1 MRTHFRALRDERGVA
16 LPLAMIG
23 LVVVSILVTAALV
36 SSSTD
41 LAISSAQQDATRG
54 VYNAEEAL
62 ETTVSRIDVA
72 LRADSFTAPST
83 AMVPSPFN
91 LASGGTGS
99 NTIRQLY
106 RRNPVTDA
114 DGNRTDG
121 RAVYCITAAPV
132 RSGGRSSR
140 TLGAFLQLELA
151 PDQLNLNIKGAGS
164 FGGNVE
170 VKGSA
175 TITGQAQDVSLCGT
189 AGEVPAIE
197 TSKEGSVT
205 RSGNSVDLVGGTRQ
219 TDETKAEFQARILGG
234 KTPMQVARQAHI
246 KFGPLLT
253 RERTFPNNFKA
264 SSTVPRDSVANWGCP
279 ASLGVLCVGSS
290 QDTSYYPT
298 IGIDAQ
304 GGQVDL
310 QGDHGQGVL
319 VVVNGGLK
327 ISGNFK
333 FKGIILVE
341 GALDVTGTVTVVGA
355 VVGLNTITVAKVDE
369 NNDLAG
375 TMNITFDPCVNRRA
389 QQSFNDANPRFI
401 LRRPPHGWF
410 EVVR

>member
-1 MRTHFRALRDERGVA
+1 MQNHFRALRCERGVA

-62 ETTVSRIDVA
+62 ETAVSRIDVA
-72 LRADSFTAPST
+72 LRADSFTAPSA
-83 AMVPSPFN
+83 AMVPSPFD
-91 LASGGTGS
+91 LSSGGTGTY
-99 NTIRQLY
+99 TIRQLY
-106 RRNPVTDA
+106 RRNPVTAA
-114 DGNRTDG
+114 DGTRTDG

-164 FGGNVE
+164 FGGTVE

-175 TITGQAQDVSLCGT
+175 SIIGQAQDVDKCGT
-189 AGEVPAIE
+189 AGAVPAIE
-197 TSKEGSVT
+197 TSKEGQVLK
-205 RSGNSVDLVGGTRQ
+205 SGNGVDLVGGSRQ
-219 TDETKAEFQARILGG
+219 TDETKAQFQARILGG
-234 KTPMQVARQAHI
+234 KTPLQVARQAHI

-253 RERTFPNNFKA
+253 SARTFPSSFKA
-264 SSTVPRDSVANWGCP
+264 LSTVPKDSIANWGCP
-279 ASLGVLCVGSS
+279 RSLGVTCTASS
-290 QDTSYYPT
+290 ADTSYYPT

-341 GALDVTGTVTVVGA
+341 GALDVTGSVKVVGA
-355 VVGLNTITVAKVDE
+355 VVGLNTVTVNKVNG
-369 NNDLAG
+369 NNDLSG
-375 TMNITFDPCVNRRA
+375 TMDIIFDPCVNRRA
-389 QQSFNDANPRFI
+389 QQAFNDANPRF
-401 LRRPPHGWF
+401 LLTRPPQGWF

>member
-1 MRTHFRALRDERGVA
+1 MQTHFRALRDERGVA

-62 ETTVSRIDVA
+62 ETTVGQIDVA
-72 LRADSFTAPST
+72 LRADSFTAPSA

-91 LASGGTGS
+91 LISGGTGT

-114 DGNRTDG
+114 EGNRTNG

-151 PDQLNLNIKGAGS
+151 PDQLNLKINGAGS
-164 FGGNVE
+164 FGGEVE
-170 VKGSA
+170 VKGNA
-175 TITGQAQDVSLCGT
+175 TIVGQAQDVSKCGT
-189 AGEVPAIE
+189 SGAVPAIE
-197 TSKEGSVT
+197 TSAEGNVKT
-205 RSGNSVDLVGGTRQ
+205 SGSANELVGGTSR
-219 TDETKAEFQARILGG
+219 TTETKEAFQRRILGG
-234 KTPMQVARQAHI
+234 KTPLQIAQQARI
-246 KFGPLLT
+246 KFGPKLT
-253 RERTFPNNFKA
+253 SERTFPNNFKA
-264 SSTVPRDSVANWGCP
+264 SSSVPRDSVVNWGCP
-279 ASLGVLCVGSS
+279 ATLGVTCTATTA
-290 QDTSYYPT
+290 DTAYYPT

-304 GGQVDL
+304 GDL
-310 QGDHGQGVL
+310 QGDHGQGLL
-319 VVVNGGLK
+319 VVVNGGLR

-341 GALDVTGTVTVVGA
+341 GALDVTGTVNVVGA
-355 VVGLNTITVAKVDE
+355 VVGFNTITVSRD
-369 NNDLAG
+369 NGNSIGG
-375 TMNITFDPCVNRRA
+375 TMDITFDPCVNRRV
-389 QQSFNDANPRFI
+389 QQAFNDANPRFI
-401 LRRPPHGWF
+401 LTRPPHGWF

>member
-1 MRTHFRALRDERGVA
+1 MQNHFRALRCERGVA

-41 LAISSAQQDATRG
+41 LAISSAQQEATRG

-62 ETTVSRIDVA
+62 ETAVSRIDVA
-72 LRADSFTAPST
+72 LRADSFTAPSA
-83 AMVPSPFN
+83 AMVPSPFD

-99 NTIRQLY
+99 YTIRQLY
-106 RRNPVTDA
+106 RRNPVTA
-114 DGNRTDG
+114 SDGTRTDG

-164 FGGNVE
+164 FGGTVE

-175 TITGQAQDVSLCGT
+175 SIVGQAQDVDKCGT
-189 AGEVPAIE
+189 AGAVPAIE
-197 TSKEGSVT
+197 TSKEGEVLK
-205 RSGNSVDLVGGTRQ
+205 SGNGVDLVGGSRQ

-234 KTPMQVARQAHI
+234 KTPLQVARQAHI

-253 RERTFPNNFKA
+253 STRTFPTNFKA
-264 SSTVPRDSVANWGCP
+264 LSTVSRDSIANWGCP
-279 ASLGVLCVGSS
+279 KSLGVTCTAATA
-290 QDTSYYPT
+290 DTSYYPT
-298 IGIDAQ
+298 VGIDAQ

-319 VVVNGGLK
+319 VVGERRAQDLRQLQVQGDHPGG
-327 ISGNFK
+327 
-333 FKGIILVE
+333 
-341 GALDVTGTVTVVGA
+341 GALDVTGTVKVVGA
-355 VVGLNTITVAKVDE
+355 VVGLNTVTVNRVNG
-369 NNDLAG
+369 NNDLSG
-375 TMNITFDPCVNRRA
+375 TMDITFDPCVNRRA
-389 QQSFNDANPRFI
+389 QQAFNDANPRFI
-401 LRRPPHGWF
+401 LNRPPQGWF

>member
-41 LAISSAQQDATRG
+41 LAVSSAQQDATRG

-62 ETTVSRIDVA
+62 ETTVGRIDVA
-72 LRADSFTAPST
+72 LRADSFTAPSA
-83 AMVPSPFN
+83 AMVPSPFA
-91 LASGGTGS
+91 LASGGTGT
-99 NTIRQLY
+99 NTIRLLY
-106 RRNPVTDA
+106 RRNPVTDT
-114 DGNRTDG
+114 DGTRTNG

-132 RSGGRSSR
+132 RDGGRSSR

-164 FGGNVE
+164 FGGDVE
-170 VKGSA
+170 VRGSA
-175 TITGQAQDVSLCGT
+175 TIVGQAQDVTKCGT
-189 AGEVPAIE
+189 SGQVPAIE
-197 TSKEGSVT
+197 TSQEGKVT
-205 RSGNSVDLVGGTRQ
+205 KSGNAVDLVGGSRQ

-234 KTPMQVARQAHI
+234 KTPLQVARQAHI

-253 RERTFPNNFKA
+253 GARTFPNSFKA
-264 SSTVPRDSVANWGCP
+264 LSTVPRDSVANWGCP
-279 ASLGVLCVGSS
+279 LSLGVLCINANA
-290 QDTSYYPT
+290 DTSYYPT

-355 VVGLNTITVAKVDE
+355 VVGLNTITVSKVDG
-369 NNDLAG
+369 NNDLSG
-375 TMNITFDPCVNRRA
+375 TMNITYDPCVNRRA

-401 LRRPPHGWF
+401 LNRPPTGWF

>member
-1 MRTHFRALRDERGVA
+1 MQTHFRALRNERGVA

-62 ETTVSRIDVA
+62 ETTVGRIDVA

-83 AMVPSPFN
+83 AMVPSPFA
-91 LASGGTGS
+91 LASGGTGT

-106 RRNPVTDA
+106 RRNPVSNA
-114 DGNRTDG
+114 DGTFAPG

-140 TLGAFLQLELA
+140 TLGAFLELDLA
-151 PDQLNLNIKGAGS
+151 PDQLNLKINGAGS

-170 VKGSA
+170 ISGNASIV
-175 TITGQAQDVSLCGT
+175 GQAQNVSRCGSS
-189 AGEVPAIE
+189 GKVPAIE
-197 TSKEGSVT
+197 TSSEGKVT
-205 RSGNSVDLVGGTRQ
+205 TSGNTVDLAQGTKQ
-219 TDETKAEFQARILGG
+219 TTETKDEFQRRILGG
-234 KTPMQVARQAHI
+234 KTPMQIAQQAHI
-246 KFGPLLT
+246 KFGPKLT
-253 RERTFPNNFKA
+253 TLRSFPSGFKA
-264 SSTVPRDSVANWGCP
+264 ISSVPRDSVANWGCP
-279 ASLGVLCVGSS
+279 QSLQVTCTAASA
-290 QDTSYYPT
+290 DTSYYPT

-310 QGDHGQGVL
+310 QGDHGQGIM
-319 VVVNGGLK
+319 VVVNGGLR

-333 FKGIILVE
+333 FKGIIMVE

-355 VVGLNTITVAKVDE
+355 VIGFNTITVAKVDG
-369 NNDLAG
+369 NNDLVG
-375 TMNITFDPCVNRRA
+375 TMNITYDPCVNRRA

-401 LRRPPHGWF
+401 LTRPPHAWF